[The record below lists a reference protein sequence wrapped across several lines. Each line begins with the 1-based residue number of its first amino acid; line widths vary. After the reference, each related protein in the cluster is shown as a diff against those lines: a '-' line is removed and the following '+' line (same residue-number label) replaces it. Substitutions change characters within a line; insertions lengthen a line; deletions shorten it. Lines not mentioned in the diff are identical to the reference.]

1 MPLRLESPLAHRLG
15 THPQAVTAVYRP
27 SSALPSLRCE
37 MAHPSHSDVLM
48 TVRIHSRQVRAQRGE
63 LWMILEVL
71 DRRIEDVTE
80 ENKRFQA
87 ENILRQR
94 KFENE
99 LEDWLTEIRD
109 TSYIDIKEF

>member
-1 MPLRLESPLAHRLG
+1 MSEPF
-15 THPQAVTAVYRP
+15 
-27 SSALPSLRCE
+27 
-37 MAHPSHSDVLM
+37 
-48 TVRIHSRQVRAQRGE
+48 RAQTG
-63 LWMILEVL
+63 WHIIEVL
-71 DRRIEDVTE
+71 DRRIQDVTE